1 MLFPIITFITA
12 ITIAAIA
19 AWFSVAGLM
28 AIFTASAIS
37 VAIMAVALEVGKL
50 VSASWVYR
58 NWKRAPFLLKSYLTV
73 AVIILMLITS
83 MGIFGFLSKAHLEQ
97 AADSEE
103 NTARIER
110 IVQDMSRYES
120 TNDRF
125 EKKIV
130 TLDAEGETD
139 TSKVQEQIDQ
149 EETRMDNVMVRIQP
163 SIDEQNVIITNE
175 RAKDDDKVAPY
186 LNQLDN
192 LDNELVKL
200 EEQAKKYENDITNV
214 GKDTTSYDY
223 AVKPF
228 QDQIEKIKS
237 DIATF
242 KEMSKSGE
250 QADIKKAQA
259 VVGIPWGYW
268 RNAEVLKEWNTEQ
281 ALNISNL
288 GTKVAEVR
296 KDFERQYKLERIR
309 LSNMVTKLR
318 GLDTQR
324 VNERKMELL
333 VKIEQA
339 RGIESSVISSAREEI
354 KRLRE
359 KADREVAG
367 SLIILDR
374 LRNAL
379 LNVSQ
384 IDNSVVINE
393 LQVKINS
400 NDAAIVGLLD
410 QKFELEREIRKIAT
424 EIGPIKYLA
433 EMVYDN
439 TDNETIDEAV
449 RWLIIV
455 FIFVFD
461 PLAVLLLIAAN
472 YSFQHRNDHN
482 GRQEEISE
490 KLFSKKKVVKPLDIE
505 PEIRDNR
512 PSEVIDTP
520 VIPEEIAE
528 VTVHVD
534 VDIDEVA
541 DEVLHLDF
549 EDGIELEIEDEI
561 EFKIDEVEIITPT
574 EVTSIPEQSWAK
586 MTEVEIDEVE
596 IDEVKI
602 TPPVLTSKIDKVI
615 VVPKE
620 EDIGTGRF
628 NITANDDGVSV
639 DVDEEVIGVILDD
652 VELDEV
658 KKQKIKKKV
667 KKDKQRKINTK
678 AIRRDGWL
686 DDVDN
691 KR

>member
-534 VDIDEVA
+534 IDEVKVVE

-549 EDGIELEIEDEI
+549 EDGIEIEIEDEI
-561 EFKIDEVEIITPT
+561 EFKIDEVEIITPP
-574 EVTSIPEQSWAK
+574 EITSIPEQSWAK

-596 IDEVKI
+596 II
-602 TPPVLTSKIDKVI
+602 PPVLSSKIDKVI

>member
-534 VDIDEVA
+534 IDEVKVVE

-549 EDGIELEIEDEI
+549 EDGIEIEIEDEI
-561 EFKIDEVEIITPT
+561 EFKIDEVEIITPP
-574 EVTSIPEQSWAK
+574 EITSIPEQSWAK

-596 IDEVKI
+596 II
-602 TPPVLTSKIDKVI
+602 PPVLSSKIDKVI

-620 EDIGTGRF
+620 EDTGTGRF

-639 DVDEEVIGVILDD
+639 DINEEIKGVILDD
-652 VELDEV
+652 VELDKE
-658 KKQKIKKKV
+658 KKEKVKKKV
-667 KKDKQRKINTK
+667 KKEKQRKINTK